1 MSTVLVVED
10 SRSQREC
17 IAYQLKW
24 SGLDAIAAC
33 DGVEALERVEESRPD
48 VVLMDLVM
56 PNLDGYAAC
65 RLLKANPQTRQV
77 PVVMLTG
84 NSQTI
89 ALYWSLKHAEAYIS
103 KPWHPRELLATID
116 RAIADCQPSDD
127 NSNSADAWSEYGW
140 LLFEQGRLYEHR
152 REAVTRY
159 GLKVMRLYEF
169 ALDAFEKALHLEPR
183 DRWAV
188 RSRHTAETAIAGW
201 REILGRVRPCH
212 ACKYY
217 HGDDDVRCAP
227 HPFDRETP
235 TCPDWE
241 LFRHAEDRV

>member
-1 MSTVLVVED
+1 MSTILVVED

-33 DGVEALERVEESRPD
+33 DGVEALERVAQSRPD

-65 RLLKANPQTRQV
+65 RLLKANPQTRNV

-84 NSQTI
+84 NAQTI

-116 RAIADCQPSDD
+116 RAIADYQPSED

-140 LLFEQGRLYEHR
+140 LLFEQGRLYENR
-152 REAVTRY
+152 RQSATRY

-169 ALDAFEKALHLEPR
+169 ALDAFENALHLAPG
-183 DRWAV
+183 DRWAT
-188 RSRHTAETAIAGW
+188 RSRQTAEKAIEQW
-201 REILGRVRPCH
+201 RKTLLQARPCQ
-212 ACKYY
+212 ACDYY
-217 HGDDDVRCAP
+217 HGGDEVHCAP
-227 HPFDRETP
+227 YPFGRETP
-235 TCPDWE
+235 TCTDWE
-241 LFRHAEDRV
+241 LYRHP